1 MGTRLEDL
9 LHDYD
14 CAATASGAERQRFAD
29 KTHWVAIAHD
39 REVEQLLTALVERAM
54 AASPGN
60 DALLAVILER
70 LVQRRRRLNPAG
82 AEYLVQ
88 SSPVLPMIEQLYGRL
103 GADSTA
109 RHQLLRGLAVGQT
122 ARELALFAELV
133 ASDPPRD
140 PSTAGIAF
148 SPLFQQLTY
157 DPAPLFPRLLDAVA
171 HVDTAALV
179 LDLCNF
185 VTRRQLANRHP
196 AAHRAAQLRL
206 LLGQSVQQLARLEE
220 QGTDDVSSAQQLS
233 QQINEAVSLAVSLCD
248 ALALIGDDDA
258 IGKLNQALELKH
270 RRLRTEAAAALAK
283 LGDAH
288 GREVLIALAEE
299 PVARLRVL
307 AYAEELGIA
316 AAVDPRHKTRE
327 ARAEAELALWLSQ
340 PTQFG
345 LPPSSCELLETRTQY
360 WPSYEEPVACH
371 LFRYTYD
378 FGMLRYSNVA
388 IVGPVTHTFTADLSD
403 LPLEQIY
410 AAYAG
415 WQAEHSEI
423 CEWPVKAVSDIARL
437 ELVEPLEERL
447 LKAGYDTMQ
456 SVILGMFFG
465 QPVLVAHV
473 ERGGVHGLAVVDEE
487 EVLAIPLG
495 NPQRPLGPED
505 AYQIYKGRKLL
516 RKFNKRAKKK

>member
-14 CAATASGAERQRFAD
+14 RAATASSAERQRFGN
-29 KTHWVAIAHD
+29 KTHWIAIAHD
-39 REVEQLLTALVERAM
+39 REVEQLLTALVERAP
-54 AASPGN
+54 AVSPGS
-60 DALLAVILER
+60 DELLAVVLER
-70 LVQRRRRLNPAG
+70 LVQRRRRLDRAG

-88 SSPVLPMIEQLYGRL
+88 SSPVLPMIEQLYRRF
-103 GADSTA
+103 GAVSTA

-148 SPLFQQLTY
+148 SPLFQQPTY

-171 HVDTAALV
+171 HLDTAALV

-185 VTRRQLANRHP
+185 VTRKQLLDRHP
-196 AAHRAAQLRL
+196 AAQRAEQLRM
-206 LLGQSVQQLARLEE
+206 LLGQTVQQLACLEE
-220 QGTDDVSSAQQLS
+220 QRTDNASSAQQLS
-233 QQINEAVSLAVSLCD
+233 HQISEAVSLTVSLCD
-248 ALALIGDDDA
+248 ALALIGDDKA

-288 GREVLIALAEE
+288 GRDVLIALAEE

-307 AYAEELGIA
+307 AYAEELGFA
-316 AAVDPRHKTRE
+316 ADVDPRHKTGE

-378 FGMLRYSNVA
+378 FGVVRYSNVG
-388 IVGPVTHTFTADLSD
+388 IVGPVTHTFAADLSD

-415 WQAEHSEI
+415 WQAEHAEI
-423 CEWPVKAVSDIARL
+423 RDWPVKVVSELARL

-447 LKAGYDTMQ
+447 LEAGYDKMQ
-456 SVILGMFFG
+456 SAILGIFFG
-465 QPVLVAHV
+465 HPVLVAHV
-473 ERGGVHGLAVVDEE
+473 ERGGVPGLAVVDEK

-505 AYQIYKGRKLL
+505 AYHIYKGRKLL
-516 RKFNKRAKKK
+516 RKFNKRSKKE